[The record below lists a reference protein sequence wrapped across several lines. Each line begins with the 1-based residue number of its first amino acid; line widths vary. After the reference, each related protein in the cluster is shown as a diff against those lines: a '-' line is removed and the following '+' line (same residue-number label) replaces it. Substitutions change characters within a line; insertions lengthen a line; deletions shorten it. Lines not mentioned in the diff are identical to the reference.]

1 MFIRAAAWLTRLRM
15 DLVTVYRALN
25 AAEAQL
31 IRSRLEAAGLNAE
44 VVNENAAQDL
54 GIGVMSILVQVP
66 DSEAEEA
73 REIIKTTDVTDAAAG
88 DEPSAR

>member
-1 MFIRAAAWLTRLRM
+1 M
-15 DLVTVYRALN
+15 DLVTVYRTYH

-54 GIGVMSILVQVP
+54 GIGVMNIMVQVP
-66 DSEAEEA
+66 DGEAEAA
-73 REIIKTTDVTDAAAG
+73 REIIRATNSAEAAPG
-88 DEPSAR
+88 DEASAQ

>member
-1 MFIRAAAWLTRLRM
+1 M
-15 DLVTVYRALN
+15 DLVTVYRTYH

-54 GIGVMSILVQVP
+54 GIGVMNIMVQVP
-66 DSEAEEA
+66 DGEAEAA
-73 REIIKTTDVTDAAAG
+73 REIIKATNSAEAAPG
-88 DEPSAR
+88 DEASAQ